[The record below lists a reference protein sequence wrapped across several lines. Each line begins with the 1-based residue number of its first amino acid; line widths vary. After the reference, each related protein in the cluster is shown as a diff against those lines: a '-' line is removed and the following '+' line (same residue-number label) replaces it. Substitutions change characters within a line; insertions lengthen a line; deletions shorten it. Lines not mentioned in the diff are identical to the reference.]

1 MNDDFDFTKPANT
14 SGAAAP
20 PPAPPVAVKSKMY
33 NAAVAR
39 KLFELGG
46 TPEQIAAG
54 GTFFVEHEKAGKGGL
69 FSKAVPNKMF
79 FLNTG
84 EVALTAGGRV
94 LDTIRSGEIFGEMAV
109 ITGGA
114 RSATATARTDCS
126 GYSLDAAQ
134 FQAAIQRMPEF
145 ALMLMSVMFDRLR
158 LLAARLA
165 ARKTAAPVVE
175 RETAVFDAATLTQL
189 HGLLEQSATLRY
201 QRRQVIMREGEAGAY
216 MYIVLEGS
224 VAISIN
230 GTVVETV
237 RVGGTFGEMALVDQS
252 PRTASATAPDDC
264 ALLAINRAALLSL
277 VKAQPGFGMAL
288 LKSVADRLRHMNS
301 LLA

>member
-1 MNDDFDFTKPANT
+1 MNDDFDFTKPATGTNT
-14 SGAAAP
+14 AA
-20 PPAPPVAVKSKMY
+20 PAPPVAVKSKMY
-33 NAAVAR
+33 NPAVAR

-54 GTFFVEHEKAGKGGL
+54 GTFFAEHEKAAKSGL
-69 FSKAVPNKMF
+69 FSKGQANKMF
-79 FLNTG
+79 FLNAG

-94 LDTIRSGEIFGEMAV
+94 LDTIRGGEIFGEMAV

-126 GYSLDAAQ
+126 GYSMDAAQ
-134 FQAAIQRMPEF
+134 FQAAIQRLPEF

-165 ARKTAAPVVE
+165 ARKTAAPAAE
-175 RETAVFDAATLTQL
+175 REMALFDAVTLAQL
-189 HGLLEQSATLRY
+189 HAQLDQSATLRY
-201 QRRQVIMREGEAGAY
+201 QRRQAIMREGETGAY
-216 MYIVLEGS
+216 MYIVLEGA
-224 VAISIN
+224 VDISIN
-230 GTVVETV
+230 GNVVETA

-252 PRTASATAPDDC
+252 PRTASASAVDDC
-264 ALLAINRAALLSL
+264 ALLAINRAALLAL
-277 VKAQPGFGMAL
+277 VKAQPGFAIAL